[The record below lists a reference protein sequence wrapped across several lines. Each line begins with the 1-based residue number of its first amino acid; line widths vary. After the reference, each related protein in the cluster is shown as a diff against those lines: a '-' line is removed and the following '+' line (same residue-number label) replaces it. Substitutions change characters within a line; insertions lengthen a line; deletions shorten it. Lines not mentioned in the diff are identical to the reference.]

1 MNKTQDDEKQMQDTA
16 CVCREGGGVILQQ
29 AETPWK
35 DVWQKMSQ
43 AEQGEEG
50 ENGEERAATHGE
62 HMSCIEGKKK
72 NYRVAYTEKK
82 GRRVC
87 WIG

>member
-1 MNKTQDDEKQMQDTA
+1 
-16 CVCREGGGVILQQ
+16 
-29 AETPWK
+29 
-35 DVWQKMSQ
+35 MSQ

-62 HMSCIEGKKK
+62 HMSCIEGEKKT
-72 NYRVAYTEKK
+72 YRVAYTEKK
-82 GRRVC
+82 GRWVC